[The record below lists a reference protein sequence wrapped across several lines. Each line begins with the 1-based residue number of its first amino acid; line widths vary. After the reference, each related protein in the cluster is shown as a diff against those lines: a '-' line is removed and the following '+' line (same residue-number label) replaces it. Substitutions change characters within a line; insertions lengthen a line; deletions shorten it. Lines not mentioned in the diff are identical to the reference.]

1 MNPSSTVSTVCV
13 AVPGRAG
20 LTYDIPVGRGLLAE
34 AGARIAAVIPPC
46 RVLLLTDD
54 TVNALYGDRAVAS
67 LEAAGFAVVRYVVPH
82 GEASKSATNLIALL
96 EKMASEHLTRTDCVI
111 TLGGGV
117 VGDLGGFAAAVFLRG
132 IRFVQIPTT
141 LLAMVDAS
149 VGGKTAIDLTAGK
162 NLAGAF
168 HQPSLVLC
176 DPDLLSTLPPETFAD
191 GMAEVIKYAFIS
203 DRPLYDLLAAGDT
216 VTADPN
222 FLVGKGE
229 SAPDDDR
236 LAAVIRLCLEDK
248 RALVEADETDRGAR
262 QLLNLGHTVGHAV
275 EACSHYEISHG
286 SSVAIGMVIITR
298 AAEARGIAAPGT
310 AAALLSLLA
319 RYDLPTDCPFTTEEL
334 YAVAQSDKKRAGGT
348 LSLVVP
354 YGIADSRLVT
364 VPVDALE
371 GYIRV
376 GLAESDPES

>member
-1 MNPSSTVSTVCV
+1 MNPSSTVSTVRV
-13 AVPGRAG
+13 SVPGRVG
-20 LTYDIPVGRGLLAE
+20 LAYDIPVGRGLIDE
-34 AGARIAAVIPPC
+34 AGARIAAVIAPC
-46 RVLLLTDD
+46 RALLLTDD

-67 LEAAGFAVVRYVVPH
+67 LESAGFTVIRHVIPH
-82 GEASKSATNLIALL
+82 GEASKSAANLIALL
-96 EKMASEHLTRTDCVI
+96 EKMAYEHLTRTDCLI

-149 VGGKTAIDLTAGK
+149 VGGKTAIDLAAGK

-176 DPDLLSTLPPETFAD
+176 DPDLLSTLPSATFAD

-203 DRPLYDLLAAGDT
+203 DRPLYDLLAGEET
-216 VTADPN
+216 ITADRIAH
-222 FLVGKGE
+222 VAQEKTDQTG
-229 SAPDDDR
+229 DR
-236 LAAVIRLCLEDK
+236 LAAMIRLCLEDK

-286 SSVAIGMVIITR
+286 SAVAIGMTIMTR
-298 AAEARGIAAPGT
+298 AAEVRGIAATGT
-310 AAALLSLLA
+310 TAALLALLA
-319 RYDLPTDCPFTTEEL
+319 RYSLPTVCPFTTEEL
-334 YAVAQSDKKRAGGT
+334 YAIATSDKKRTGGIIT
-348 LSLVVP
+348 LVVP
-354 YGIADSRLVT
+354 HGIADSRLVQI
-364 VPVDALE
+364 PVDALE
-371 GYIRV
+371 GYIRI
-376 GLAESDPES
+376 GLSETDLDT

>member
-1 MNPSSTVSTVCV
+1 MNHPTTTVRVS
-13 AVPGRAG
+13 VPGRVG
-20 LTYDIPVGRGLLAE
+20 HSYEIPVGRGLLDE
-34 AGARIAAVIPPC
+34 AGARIAAAVSPC
-46 RVLLLTDD
+46 RALLLTDD

-67 LEAAGFAVVRYVVPH
+67 LEAAGFAVARYVITH

-96 EKMASEHLTRTDCVI
+96 EKMASEHLTRTDCLI

-149 VGGKTAIDLTAGK
+149 VGGKTAIDLAAGK

-176 DPDLLSTLPPETFAD
+176 DPDLLATLPPETFAD

-203 DRPLYDLLAAGDT
+203 DRPLYDLLAGDAT
-216 VTADPN
+216 VTPNAKGLVAKGNHQSNADP
-222 FLVGKGE
+222 LTE
-229 SAPDDDR
+229 I
-236 LAAVIRLCLEDK
+236 IRLSLEDK

-275 EACSHYEISHG
+275 EACSHFAISHG
-286 SSVAIGMVIITR
+286 SAVAIGMTIMTR

-310 AAALLSLLA
+310 TAALTALLD
-319 RYDLPTDCPFTTEEL
+319 RYHLPTTCPFTTEEL
-334 YAVAQSDKKRAGGT
+334 YDIATSDKKRTGGT
-348 LSLVVP
+348 ITLVVP
-354 YGIADSRLVT
+354 YGIADSRLVK
-364 VPVDALE
+364 VPMDALE
-371 GYIRV
+371 GYIRI
-376 GLAESDPES
+376 GLAE